1 MAFSYLS
8 DDPSDL
14 AEVLQRDIPWETYMT
29 ARLIT
34 DKDLQLIRR
43 YDKRAEDLQAS
54 LIDEVEHRQNPTI
67 SVLLLLKNVETYM
80 IWVCCITRLTWIG
93 SRL

>member
-8 DDPSDL
+8 DDPSEL

-54 LIDEVEHRQNPTI
+54 LIDEVQATQNPSIDVQIRHGRVPGLITTAGC
-67 SVLLLLKNVETYM
+67 VLQLA
-80 IWVCCITRLTWIG
+80 
-93 SRL
+93 